1 MSETPTSSAMNTISP
16 SVTPSQALVECWA
29 MPHLT
34 ISPSAINAI
43 LSSDTPRYALVEGC
57 AMSHNV
63 IPSDLS
69 LKLSFQ
75 AFYQLV
81 VAIIMINLLIA
92 VMNNTFSEVWQ
103 TADKKWKYSRSYY
116 QVLSQIS
123 KKITPLLRLTSCERN
138 LRSRHPFSQFTT
150 SRALSVG
157 ARQKL
162 QKRKWWWMW
171 SPS

>member
-1 MSETPTSSAMNTISP
+1 MQIKYSNGRASHTFSHSF
-16 SVTPSQALVECWA
+16 
-29 MPHLT
+29 
-34 ISPSAINAI
+34 I
-43 LSSDTPRYALVEGC
+43 LMGWVGA
-57 AMSHNV
+57 SHNV

-123 KKITPLLRLTSCERN
+123 KKNNPFLSLLRLTSCERN
-138 LRSRHPFSQFTT
+138 RRSRHPSSQFTT
-150 SRALSVG
+150 SRALPVG

-162 QKRKWWWMW
+162 QKRKLWWMW